1 MMIDM
6 PALDTSHL
14 SSVWG
19 RAVPGTLVAERGAGA
34 YLYTTDGRRL
44 LDFTCGIGVTNTGHA
59 HPRVVAAVQEQAA
72 RLLHGQVNI
81 VYHQPLIQLT
91 EELRTILP
99 QPLDTFF
106 FSNSGAEILEAAV
119 KLAKQ
124 TTKRPNVVV
133 FSGSFHGRTHLTM
146 SMTTSKTVYRIGY
159 QPLVPGIFVAP
170 YPYAYKYGWDEETT
184 TDYCLKELKLLL
196 KSQTAPEET
205 AAVVIEPVLGE
216 GGYAPPP
223 TRFMREL
230 RDLCDHYGILLV
242 ADEVQSG
249 FGRTG
254 KWFGI
259 DHYDITPD
267 MVCMAKGLAS
277 GLPLSG
283 LAASA
288 ELMSR
293 WLPGS
298 HGGTYG
304 GNAVACAAAV
314 ATIQVMRDEGLPAN
328 AQRMG
333 RVLMTGLRKLQEDY
347 PEIGDVRGLGLMIA
361 TEFSAERREPW
372 TDKAKAVTKAALDE
386 GLMLLTCGS
395 YDNIIRWIPPLIVNE
410 AQVKEG
416 LELFE
421 RALKR
426 AG

>member
-1 MMIDM
+1 M
-6 PALDTSHL
+6 PVQDTSHL
-14 SSVWG
+14 SPVWG
-19 RAVPGTLVAERGAGA
+19 RAVPGTLIAERGEGA
-34 YLYTTDGRRL
+34 YLYTADGRQL
-44 LDFTCGIGVTNTGHA
+44 LDFTSGIGVTNTGHA

-72 RLLHGQVNI
+72 KLLHGQVNI

-91 EELRTILP
+91 EELRPLLP
-99 QPLDTFF
+99 QKLDTFF
-106 FSNSGAEILEAAV
+106 FANSGAEILEAAV

-124 TTKRPNVVV
+124 ATKRPNVIV

-146 SMTTSKTVYRIGY
+146 SMTTSKTIYRIGY

-205 AAVVIEPVLGE
+205 AAIVIEPVLGE
-216 GGYAPPP
+216 GGYVPPP
-223 TRFMREL
+223 ARFMREL
-230 RDLCDHYGILLV
+230 RELCDHYGILLV

-259 DHYDITPD
+259 DHYDLVPD

-288 ELMSR
+288 ELMSK

-328 AQRMG
+328 ATRMG
-333 RVLMTGLRKLQEDY
+333 SVLMTGLRKLQEDY

-361 TEFSAERREPW
+361 TEFTTEQHVPW
-372 TDKAKAVTKAALDE
+372 TDKAKALTKAALDE

-395 YDNIIRWIPPLIVNE
+395 YDNIIRWIPPLVVNE
-410 AQVKEG
+410 TQVKDALG
-416 LELFE
+416 MFE
-421 RALKR
+421 RALQKAR
-426 AG
+426 

>member
-1 MMIDM
+1 ML
-6 PALDTSHL
+6 AHDTSHI
-14 SSVWG
+14 SPVWG
-19 RAVPGTLVAERGAGA
+19 RAVPGTLIAERGEGA
-34 YLYTTDGRRL
+34 YLYTTDGRQL

-59 HPRVVAAVQEQAA
+59 HPRVVAAVQAQAA
-72 RLLHGQVNI
+72 KLLHGQVNI

-99 QPLDTFF
+99 QKLDTFF
-106 FSNSGAEILEAAV
+106 FANSGAEILEAAV

-124 TTKRPNVVV
+124 ATKRPNVIV

-146 SMTTSKTVYRIGY
+146 SMTTSKTIYRIGY

-170 YPYAYKYGWDEETT
+170 YPYAYKYGWDEEAT

-196 KSQTAPEET
+196 KAQTAPEET
-205 AAVVIEPVLGE
+205 AAIVIEPVLGE
-216 GGYAPPP
+216 GGYVPPP
-223 TRFMREL
+223 ARFMREL
-230 RDLCDHYGILLV
+230 RELCDHYGILLV

-259 DHYDITPD
+259 DHYDLTPD
-267 MVCMAKGLAS
+267 LVCMAKGLAS

-288 ELMSR
+288 ELMSK

-314 ATIQVMRDEGLPAN
+314 ASIQVLRDEGLPAN
-328 AQRMG
+328 ATRMG
-333 RVLMTGLRKLQEDY
+333 SVLMTGLRKLQEDY

-361 TEFSAERREPW
+361 TEFTTDAHAPW
-372 TDKAKAVTKAALDE
+372 TDKAKAATKAALDE

-395 YDNIIRWIPPLIVNE
+395 YDNIIRWIPPLMVNE
-410 AQVKEG
+410 AQVKDALG
-416 LELFE
+416 MFE
-421 RALKR
+421 RALQK
-426 AG
+426 AQ